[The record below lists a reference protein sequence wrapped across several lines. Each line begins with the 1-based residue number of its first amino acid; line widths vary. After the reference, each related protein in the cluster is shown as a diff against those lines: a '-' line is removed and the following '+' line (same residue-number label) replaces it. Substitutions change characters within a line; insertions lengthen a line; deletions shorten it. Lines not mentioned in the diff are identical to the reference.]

1 MIFGDIA
8 YQNPYKSLSNPQILN
23 AGSRMSE
30 ADNSG
35 TKTVV

>member
-8 YQNPYKSLSNPQILN
+8 YQNSYKYLRNPQILN
-23 AGSRMSE
+23 AGSGMSE

-35 TKTVV
+35 TKTVI